1 MFFQEVVMSAKIREL
16 QDLLIHTLD
25 PTTLLDLL
33 QLDMA
38 DLVEILQEQIEENED
53 TLWDAVA

>member
-1 MFFQEVVMSAKIREL
+1 MSCQEVVMSAKIREL

-38 DLVEILQEQIEENED
+38 DLVDILKEQIEENED